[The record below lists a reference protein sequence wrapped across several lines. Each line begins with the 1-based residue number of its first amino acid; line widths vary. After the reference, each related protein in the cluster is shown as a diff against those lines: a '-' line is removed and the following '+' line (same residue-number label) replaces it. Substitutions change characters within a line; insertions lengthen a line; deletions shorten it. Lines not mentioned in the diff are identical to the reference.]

1 MLVIHS
7 IRNQIALSV
16 VHQGEAWIYSDLDSL
31 NHPSIKYAV
40 LPHLLSKVKRERINW
55 LAAGEHWSMDPIHI
69 YHNFL
74 QWGSN
79 RILIWDE
86 KSFASKWR
94 KQRLTSSEKR
104 LAVNVLWLRN
114 NPKSTLRELN
124 QYFSM
129 KMLLL
134 DGSNS
139 NRNIERFIKEAE
151 RMSLP
156 YYVLKNNFA
165 YVWVLDE
172 ES

>member
-1 MLVIHS
+1 
-7 IRNQIALSV
+7 
-16 VHQGEAWIYSDLDSL
+16 
-31 NHPSIKYAV
+31 
-40 LPHLLSKVKRERINW
+40 
-55 LAAGEHWSMDPIHI
+55 
-69 YHNFL
+69 
-74 QWGSN
+74 
-79 RILIWDE
+79 
-86 KSFASKWR
+86 
-94 KQRLTSSEKR
+94 
-104 LAVNVLWLRN
+104 
-114 NPKSTLRELN
+114 
-124 QYFSM
+124 M